1 MVAVLQL
8 ASSTPVNRHV
18 SSHIIGR
25 EGGGEGGGGEGGG
38 GEGGGEGG
46 GGEGGGGE
54 GGGEGGSG
62 LLAVLVLLRVIE

>member
-1 MVAVLQL
+1 MQV
-8 ASSTPVNRHV
+8 SFSTPVNRHV

-54 GGGEGGSG
+54 GGGEAEVVRSYYGDGMSWG
-62 LLAVLVLLRVIE
+62 AGA